1 MKKILFILLMAF
13 TLHAAQI
20 NWLYTYKEGA
30 AVAAKENKPMVVYMH
45 RPGCESCDFL
55 EAKVFK
61 DENLSAYTNEHFV
74 PVLLNVSKSD
84 TPKHLI
90 VKMSPV
96 FHFVNAKGEF
106 IEETLYGGKNAKSFL
121 KILQEVEVKFTK
133 SNIGSN

>member
-1 MKKILFILLMAF
+1 MKKILFILVMAL
-13 TLHAAQI
+13 TLNAAQI
-20 NWLYTYKEGA
+20 NWLYTYKEGS
-30 AVAAKENKPMVVYMH
+30 AVAAKENKPMLVYMH

-84 TPKHLI
+84 APKHLI
-90 VKMSPV
+90 VKASPV

-121 KILQEVEVKFTK
+121 KILQEVEAKFTK
-133 SNIGSN
+133 KQ

>member
-1 MKKILFILLMAF
+1 MKKILFILVMAL
-13 TLHAAQI
+13 TLNAAQI
-20 NWLYTYKEGA
+20 NWLYTYKEGS

-84 TPKHLI
+84 APKHLI
-90 VKMSPV
+90 VKASPV

-121 KILQEVEVKFTK
+121 KILQEVEAKFTK
-133 SNIGSN
+133 KQ

>member
-1 MKKILFILLMAF
+1 MAL
-13 TLHAAQI
+13 TLNAAQI
-20 NWLYTYKEGA
+20 NWLYTYKEGS

-84 TPKHLI
+84 APKHLI
-90 VKMSPV
+90 VKASPV

-121 KILQEVEVKFTK
+121 KILQEVEAKFTK
-133 SNIGSN
+133 KQ